1 MSGGGKRRLA
11 IALGLVAVW
20 ALITVLGG
28 LAQAGQ
34 GSLGD
39 LVSRQITWAT
49 PTAALFLLVSAWLL
63 GWRDLGLN
71 RPRPA
76 RSIGHFWLLA
86 IYIVGLGSLAVLT
99 KTISTQVLI
108 FIAINTFFV
117 GLSEELAFRGVLWGA
132 ARKAMPFWA
141 GVLFVSAA
149 FGSIH
154 ILNTFI
160 TGELGAATLQAF
172 NAFLSGLAYLALRI
186 RTRSIV
192 PIFIAHWLWDFVIFV
207 NGFHASG
214 AAPTGAAMNPLM
226 GIALVAPITLY
237 GLWIIRKREY
247 HHLTDDLP
255 EDGQPRRSAIV

>member
-1 MSGGGKRRLA
+1 MKAGGGKRLA
-11 IALGLVAVW
+11 IAFVLVAIW
-20 ALITVLGG
+20 AAITLLGG

-34 GSLGD
+34 GSLED

-86 IYIVGLGSLAVLT
+86 IYIVGLGLLAVLT

-117 GLSEELAFRGVLWGA
+117 GFSEELAFRGVLWGA
-132 ARKAMPFWA
+132 ARKALPFWA
-141 GVLFVSAA
+141 GILFVSAA

-160 TGELGAATLQAF
+160 TGELGAATFQAF

-186 RTRSIV
+186 RTRSIL
-192 PIFIAHWLWDFVIFV
+192 PIFIAHWLWDLAVFLNASNVQA
-207 NGFHASG
+207 GAGSG
-214 AAPTGAAMNPLM
+214 ATMNPFV
-226 GIALVAPITLY
+226 GTALVAPITLY
-237 GLWIIRKREY
+237 GLWIIRKRQY
-247 HHLTDDLP
+247 QYVTDELP
-255 EDGQPRRSAIV
+255 ENGPAKRTDSD